1 MSTASVS
8 IDRTSLSLSALVI
21 ADDGATYQLGMD
33 GLGEPNMTHR
43 TTSMPDSQDVVGS
56 EPVSAVKEA
65 TSLPLTVIIKGSSS
79 AALKTAVT
87 ALTDA
92 LSQFTFTATVTVD
105 GQSDVWTCSPASW
118 ARSTAV
124 QPGEVAQFFKVLT
137 VTIPLPNP
145 IAS

>member
-21 ADDGATYQLGMD
+21 ADDGATYQLGKD
-33 GLGEPNMTHR
+33 GLGEPNMTWR
-43 TTSMPDSQDVVGS
+43 ITSMPDSNDIHGS
-56 EPVSAVKEA
+56 EPVTAVKEA
-65 TSLPLTVIIKGSSS
+65 TSLPLTVIVKAASS
-79 AALKTAVT
+79 AALKTATT

-92 LSQFTFTATVTVD
+92 LSQFAYTATVTVD
-105 GQSDVWTCSPASW
+105 GQSDVWQCSPASW
-118 ARSTAV
+118 ARSNAV